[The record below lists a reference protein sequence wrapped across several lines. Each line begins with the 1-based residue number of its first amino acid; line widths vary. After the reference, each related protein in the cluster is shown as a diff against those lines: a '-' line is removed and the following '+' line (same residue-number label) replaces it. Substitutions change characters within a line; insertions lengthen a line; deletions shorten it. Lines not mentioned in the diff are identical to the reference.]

1 MVIDQEHDNNPAML
15 NSNGSMYQV
24 IIRKKQEWKKQWV
37 DIKFLLFHFFLFK
50 SIVLVKIF
58 KLLVNELNH
67 LNESILFDDESDD
80 SDDDH
85 LNVETDPG
93 QSQNCTS
100 PPKVFHTSDLWYED
114 DEDEDDQ
121 LLKELEQ
128 DPIFQTSLKDTLTKF
143 LQNFATTEKF
153 AEYIQHLNEH
163 EKSVLRSIQVN
174 VWLIGI
180 NWKTIS

>member
-1 MVIDQEHDNNPAML
+1 MVIGQEHDYPAPA

-24 IIRKKQEWKKQWV
+24 KIDFMADWI
-37 DIKFLLFHFFLFK
+37 FFLSFYAGFYLQI

-85 LNVETDPG
+85 LNVETDPS

-128 DPIFQTSLKDTLTKF
+128 DPIFQTSLKETLTKF

-153 AEYIQHLNEH
+153 AEYAQHVNEH
-163 EKSVLRSIQVN
+163 EKNVLRSIQVN
-174 VWLIGI
+174 V
-180 NWKTIS
+180 